1 VKLWP
6 WTRVPKHPILQKNE
20 EHFSKFDQNGA
31 IDTYEFV
38 VFDTELTGLNPRHDE
53 IISIGA
59 VRIRNLRIVLGDNFF
74 SYVRPAATVL
84 PKDSTLIHRITPQQ
98 IQDSPEIAEVLPDF
112 VEYCGNSLLVGH
124 YVALDMAFL
133 NKVLRKH
140 MGGLMRNPCVDS
152 MKLAQAYQ
160 EHRVR
165 NSFGGVNIGI
175 SYNLA
180 KLAREY
186 DLPLFAQ
193 HDAMEDALQTAYLFL
208 FLIKNLYEAGYFTL
222 KDLYMAGRIGPR
234 IF

>member
-1 VKLWP
+1 MKLWP
-6 WTRVPKHPILQKNE
+6 WTRVPKHQTLQRNE
-20 EHFSKFDQNGA
+20 ELFSKFDQTSSINS
-31 IDTYEFV
+31 YEFI
-38 VFDTELTGLNPRHDE
+38 VFDTELTGLNPRYDE

-59 VRIRNLRIVLGDNFF
+59 VRVRNLRIVSGENFF
-74 SYVRPAATVL
+74 TYVRPNKDL

-98 IQDSPEIAEVLPDF
+98 IEDAPEMNEVLPEFVDF
-112 VEYCGNSLLVGH
+112 CGKALLVGH

-133 NKVLRKH
+133 NKALRKH
-140 MGGLMRNPCVDS
+140 MGGIMRNPCVDS

-165 NSFGGVNIGI
+165 NSFGKVNIGI

-208 FLIKNLYEAGYFTL
+208 YLVRNLYEAGYYTL
-222 KDLYMAGRIGPR
+222 KDFYLAGRIGPR

>member
-6 WTRVPKHPILQKNE
+6 WTRVPKHEILQKNE
-20 EHFSKFDQNGA
+20 ELFTKFDQNSP
-31 IDTYEFV
+31 INSYEFV
-38 VFDTELTGLNPRHDE
+38 VFDTELTGLNPRYDE

-59 VRIRNLRIVLGDNFF
+59 VRIKDLRIVPGENFF
-74 SYVRPAATVL
+74 AYIRPNRSL

-98 IQDSPEIAEVLPDF
+98 IENAPNMMEVLPGF
-112 VEYCGNSLLVGH
+112 VEFCGDALLVGH

-133 NKVLRKH
+133 NKALRKL
-140 MGGLMRNPCVDS
+140 MGGIMRNPCVDS

-165 NSFGGVNIGI
+165 DSFGSANIGV
-175 SYNLA
+175 SYNLG

-193 HDAMEDALQTAYLFL
+193 HDAMEDAMQTAYLFL
-208 FLIKNLYEAGYFTL
+208 YLVKNLFQSGYYTL
-222 KDLYMAGRIGPR
+222 KDFYMAGRIGPR